1 MVEKLSLQNLKAAP
15 SEQLFTFETTAEV
28 PPLEGIIGQDRAANA
43 LAFGLRMTDEGYNI
57 YLMGLTGT
65 GRNSYTKSIVTERAK
80 HQATPSDWCYVYDF
94 EHPDSPIALAFAPGA
109 GAVFKE
115 QVETCIAR
123 IREDIPK
130 AFESDEFRTLR
141 HEAVQQF
148 QSNSVAIL
156 EKLST
161 LAKAQQLLFKPT
173 GKGYVTI
180 PTLDGQPLNEQRMQ
194 ELDAATLERINQ
206 RIQSY
211 QKDAEPLF
219 EELGVL
225 EREVQDK
232 LQALERKAGT
242 SIIFPLLESIRKQFD
257 TNQDAQKYLS
267 QLEQDIYKHLRHFS
281 SDDGTQQEEE
291 KVLGAMR
298 GQSKEG
304 WEIKYKVNLFVDHGH
319 TQGAPVIFETNS
331 SYYNLFGMIEFQPSM
346 GTLITNLT
354 KVKAGSLHRANGGY
368 LILQAEDLFGNPHS
382 WKALKRAVKNKQAR
396 VENIPDGSSGVITGL
411 KPQAIPLDV
420 KVILIGS
427 YDIYMLLY
435 RFDEDF
441 RKLFKI
447 KVDFETEMTRQDEN
461 VLKMAAFISRHC
473 RDRGLKSFH
482 RSAVAAIIDYS
493 SRLAENQ
500 HKLST
505 RFNDIVELLAEAN
518 SWAALE
524 GATLVEERHITKAL
538 SEKRYRAD
546 KYEQKIHEL
555 FADGT
560 YLMDVVGT
568 AVGQINGLAVLN
580 MGDYSFGKPARITV
594 NTFTGKK
601 GVINIEKE
609 AQLSGRIHNKGVL
622 IIGGFLGQRFAQK
635 FPLTLTAT
643 LCFEQSYDGVD
654 GDSASSAELYALLSS
669 LAGVPLRQ
677 GIAVTGSVNQK
688 GEIQP
693 IGGVNE
699 KIEGFYRLCQKQ
711 GLTGEQGVLIPEQN
725 KRQLMLHN
733 EVLEAVKAGRFHI
746 YAARTIEEGIELL
759 TGLPA
764 GTRDTVGAYPS
775 GSVFYLVEQKLG
787 QFYAQALQ
795 DE

>member
-1 MVEKLSLQNLKAAP
+1 MIEILSLRDLKATP
-15 SEQLFTFETTAEV
+15 SESIFAFETTAEV

-43 LAFGLRMTDEGYNI
+43 LAFGLRMTEEGYNI
-57 YLMGLTGT
+57 YLMGITGT
-65 GRNSYTKSIVTERAK
+65 GRNSYTRSIVAERAK
-80 HQATPSDWCYVYDF
+80 EQPTPSDWCYVYDF
-94 EHPDSPIALAFAPGA
+94 EHPDSPMAIAFAPGA
-109 GAVFKE
+109 GSRFKE
-115 QVETCIAR
+115 DVEAFIAR
-123 IREDIPK
+123 IREDVPK
-130 AFESDEFRTLR
+130 AFESDEFRNLR
-141 HEAVQQF
+141 NEAVQQF
-148 QSNSVAIL
+148 QSQSMAVL
-156 EKLST
+156 EKLSS
-161 LAKAQQLLFKPT
+161 LAKSQELLFKPT

-180 PTLDGQPLNEQRMQ
+180 PTLDGQPINEQRLQ

-219 EELGVL
+219 EELGTL
-225 EREVQDK
+225 EREVQEK
-232 LQALERKAGT
+232 LQALERQAGA
-242 SIIFPLLESIRKQFD
+242 SIVFPLLDAIRKKLD
-257 TNQDAQKYLS
+257 GNEPAQKYLT
-267 QLEQDIYKHLRHFS
+267 QLEQDIYKHLRHFYPE
-281 SDDGTQQEEE
+281 DGQQEDD
-291 KVLGAMR
+291 KAPGLRA
-298 GQSKEG
+298 QNKEG
-304 WEIKYKVNLFVDHGH
+304 WDIKYRVNLFVDNEHI
-319 TQGAPVIFETNS
+319 QGAPVVFETNS
-331 SYYNLFGMIEFQPSM
+331 SYYNLFGMLEFQPSM

-354 KVKAGSLHRANGGY
+354 KVKAGSIHRANGGY
-368 LILQAEDLFGNPHS
+368 LILQAEDLFSNAHS
-382 WKALKRAVKNKQAR
+382 WKALKRAVKNRQAR
-396 VENIPDGSSGVITGL
+396 VENVPDGSSGVITGL
-411 KPQAIPLDV
+411 KPQPIPLDV

-435 RFDEDF
+435 RHDEDF

-447 KVDFETEMTRQDEN
+447 KVDFETEMARQDEN
-461 VLKMAAFISRHC
+461 IMKMAAFISRHC
-473 RDRGLKSFH
+473 RDRGLRNFH

-500 HKLST
+500 NKLST

-524 GATLVEERHITKAL
+524 QATLVEERHITKAL

-560 YLMDVVGT
+560 YLMDVQGE

-622 IIGGFLGQRFAQK
+622 IIGGYLGAKFAQK

-654 GDSASSAELYALLSS
+654 GDSASSAELYALMSS
-669 LAGVPLRQ
+669 LADVPIKQ
-677 GIAVTGSVNQK
+677 GLAVTGSVNQK

-699 KIEGFYRLCQKQ
+699 KIEGFYRLCSKQ
-711 GLTGEQGVLIPEQN
+711 GLTGAQGVLIPAQN
-725 KRQLMLHN
+725 KRQLMLHS
-733 EVLEAVKAGRFHI
+733 EVLEAVEAGRFHI
-746 YAARTIEEGIELL
+746 YAVQTIEEGIEVL

-764 GTRDTVGAYPS
+764 GKRDAAGEYPS
-775 GSVFYLVEQKLG
+775 GSMFHLVEQKLS
-787 QFYAQALQ
+787 QFYAQAPKG
-795 DE
+795 EC

>member
-1 MVEKLSLQNLKAAP
+1 MVEKLSFQDLKAAP
-15 SEQLFTFETTAEV
+15 SDQLFNFETTAEV

-80 HQATPSDWCYVYDF
+80 EQPTPSDWCYVYDF
-94 EHPDSPIALAFAPGA
+94 DHPDSPLAIAFPPGA
-109 GAVFKE
+109 GGQFKE
-115 QVETCIAR
+115 QVETFIAR
-123 IREDIPK
+123 IRDDIPK
-130 AFESDEFRTLR
+130 AFESDEFRNLR
-141 HEAVQQF
+141 NEAVQQF
-148 QSNSVAIL
+148 QSQTMAVL
-156 EKLST
+156 EKLSG

-180 PTLDGQPLNEQRMQ
+180 PTLDGQPLNEQRLQ

-211 QKDAEPLF
+211 QKEAEPLF
-219 EELGVL
+219 EELGAL
-225 EREVQDK
+225 ERDIQEK
-232 LQALERKAGT
+232 LQALERKAGA
-242 SIIFPLLESIRKQFD
+242 SIVFPLLDAIRKKFD
-257 TNQDAQKYLS
+257 GNTGAQKYLS
-267 QLEQDIYKHLRHFS
+267 QLEQDIYRHLRYFYPDGGQQ
-281 SDDGTQQEEE
+281 DDD
-291 KVLGAMR
+291 KAGALR
-298 GQSKEG
+298 LQSKEG
-304 WEIKYKVNLFVDHGH
+304 WDIKYKVNLVVDNGH
-319 TQGAPVIFETNS
+319 LQGAPVVFETNA
-331 SYYNLFGMIEFQPSM
+331 SYYNMFGMIEFQPSM

-368 LILQAEDLFGNPHS
+368 LIVQAEDLFSNAHS
-382 WKALKRAVKNKQAR
+382 WKALKRAVKNKQVR

-411 KPQAIPLDV
+411 RPQPIPLDV

-461 VLKMAAFISRHC
+461 ILKMAAFISRHC
-473 RDRGLKSFH
+473 RDRGLRNFH
-482 RSAVAAIIDYS
+482 RAAVAAVIDYS

-500 HKLST
+500 AKLST

-518 SWAALE
+518 AWASLE

-538 SEKRYRAD
+538 GEKRYRAD

-560 YLMDVVGT
+560 YLMDVQGA

-622 IIGGFLGQRFAQK
+622 IIGGYLGAKFAQK

-669 LAGVPLRQ
+669 LADVPLKQ
-677 GIAVTGSVNQK
+677 GLAVTGSVNQK

-711 GLTGEQGVLIPEQN
+711 GLTGEQGVLIPVQN
-725 KRQLMLHN
+725 KRQLMLHS
-733 EVLEAVKAGRFHI
+733 EVLEAVKAGQFHI
-746 YAARTIEEGIELL
+746 YAVRTIEEGIAVL
-759 TGLPA
+759 TGMPA
-764 GTRDTVGAYPS
+764 GERDSTGEYTE
-775 GSVFYLVEQKLG
+775 GSVFRLVEKKLAT
-787 QFYAQALQ
+787 FYQQALN
-795 DE
+795 EE

>member
-1 MVEKLSLQNLKAAP
+1 MIEKLSLQELKATP
-15 SEQLFTFETTAEV
+15 SEHIFAFETTAEV

-57 YLMGLTGT
+57 YLMGITGT
-65 GRNSYTKSIVTERAK
+65 GRNSYTKAIVAERAK
-80 HQATPSDWCYVYDF
+80 EQLTPSDWCYVYDF
-94 EHPDSPIALAFAPGA
+94 EHPDSPLAIAFTPGS
-109 GAVFKE
+109 GALFKE
-115 QVETCIAR
+115 GVETFIAR
-123 IREDIPK
+123 IREDVPK
-130 AFESDEFRTLR
+130 AFESDEFRNMR
-141 HEAVQQF
+141 SEAVQQF
-148 QSNSVAIL
+148 QSQSVAVL
-156 EKLST
+156 EKLSA
-161 LAKAQQLLFKPT
+161 LAKSQELLFKPT
-173 GKGYVTI
+173 GKGYVTV
-180 PTLDGQPLNEQRMQ
+180 PTLDGQPLNEQRLQ

-211 QKDAEPLF
+211 QKNAEPLF
-219 EELGVL
+219 EELGAL
-225 EREVQDK
+225 EREVQEK
-232 LQALERKAGT
+232 LQALERKAGA
-242 SIIFPLLESIRKQFD
+242 SIVSPLLDAIRKKFEV
-257 TNQDAQKYLS
+257 NEAAQNYLT
-267 QLEQDIYKHLRHFS
+267 QLEQDIYKHLRHFY
-281 SDDGTQQEEE
+281 SDDGQPEED
-291 KVLGAMR
+291 KAVAAMR
-298 GQSKEG
+298 AQGKEG
-304 WEIKYKVNLFVDHGH
+304 WEIKYKVNLFVDNGH
-319 TQGAPVIFETNS
+319 IQGAPVVFETNS

-368 LILQAEDLFGNPHS
+368 LILQAEDLFSNAHS
-382 WKALKRAVKNKQAR
+382 WKALKRAVKNRQAR

-427 YDIYMLLY
+427 YEIYMLLY
-435 RFDEDF
+435 RHDEDF

-447 KVDFETEMTRQDEN
+447 KVDFETEMARQDEN
-461 VLKMAAFISRHC
+461 IMKMAAFISRHC
-473 RDRGLKSFH
+473 RDRGLRNFH
-482 RSAVAAIIDYS
+482 RGAVAAVIDYS
-493 SRLAENQ
+493 SRLADNQ
-500 HKLST
+500 NKLST

-524 GATLVEERHITKAL
+524 KATLVEERHITKAL
-538 SEKRYRAD
+538 YEKRYRAD
-546 KYEQKIHEL
+546 KYEQKVHEL

-560 YLMDVVGT
+560 YLMDVQGL

-622 IIGGFLGQRFAQK
+622 IIGGYLGAKFAQR

-654 GDSASSAELYALLSS
+654 GDSASSTELYALLSS
-669 LAGVPLRQ
+669 LADVPIKQ

-699 KIEGFYRLCQKQ
+699 KIEGFYRLCSKQ
-711 GLTGEQGVLIPEQN
+711 GLTGEQGVLIPAQN
-725 KRQLMLHN
+725 KRQLMLHS

-746 YAARTIEEGIELL
+746 YAVRTIEEGIEVL
-759 TGLPA
+759 TGMPA
-764 GTRDTVGAYPS
+764 GERDSTGEYTE
-775 GSVFYLVEQKLG
+775 GSIFRLVEQKLA
-787 QFYAQALQ
+787 QFYQQALK
-795 DE
+795 EE

>member
-1 MVEKLSLQNLKAAP
+1 M
-15 SEQLFTFETTAEV
+15 
-28 PPLEGIIGQDRAANA
+28 GI
-43 LAFGLRMTDEGYNI
+43 
-57 YLMGLTGT
+57 TGT
-65 GRNSYTKSIVTERAK
+65 GRNSYTKAIVAERAK
-80 HQATPSDWCYVYDF
+80 EQLTPSDWCYVYDF
-94 EHPDSPIALAFAPGA
+94 EHPDSPLAIAFAPGS
-109 GAVFKE
+109 GALFKE
-115 QVETCIAR
+115 GVETFIAR
-123 IREDIPK
+123 IREDVPK
-130 AFESDEFRTLR
+130 AFESDEFRNMR
-141 HEAVQQF
+141 SEAVQQF
-148 QSNSVAIL
+148 QSQSVAVL
-156 EKLST
+156 EKLSA
-161 LAKAQQLLFKPT
+161 LAKSQELLFKPT
-173 GKGYVTI
+173 GKGYVTV
-180 PTLDGQPLNEQRMQ
+180 PTLDGQPLNEQRLQ

-219 EELGVL
+219 EELGAL
-225 EREVQDK
+225 EREVQEK
-232 LQALERKAGT
+232 LQALERKAGA
-242 SIIFPLLESIRKQFD
+242 SIVSPLLDAIRKKFEV
-257 TNQDAQKYLS
+257 NEAAQNYLT
-267 QLEQDIYKHLRHFS
+267 QLEQDIYKHLRHFY
-281 SDDGTQQEEE
+281 SDDGQPEED
-291 KVLGAMR
+291 KAVAAMR
-298 GQSKEG
+298 AQGKEG
-304 WEIKYKVNLFVDHGH
+304 WEIKYKVNLFVDNGH
-319 TQGAPVIFETNS
+319 IQGAPVVFETNS

-368 LILQAEDLFGNPHS
+368 LILQAEALFSNAHS

-427 YDIYMLLY
+427 YEIYMLLY
-435 RFDEDF
+435 RHDEDF

-447 KVDFETEMTRQDEN
+447 KVDFETEMARQDEN
-461 VLKMAAFISRHC
+461 IMKMAAFISRHC
-473 RDRGLKSFH
+473 RDRGLRNFH
-482 RSAVAAIIDYS
+482 RGAVAAVIDYS
-493 SRLAENQ
+493 SRLADNQ
-500 HKLST
+500 NKLST

-524 GATLVEERHITKAL
+524 KATLVEERHITKAL
-538 SEKRYRAD
+538 YEKRYRAD
-546 KYEQKIHEL
+546 KYEQKVHEL

-560 YLMDVVGT
+560 YLMDVQGL

-622 IIGGFLGQRFAQK
+622 IIGGYLGAKFAQR

-654 GDSASSAELYALLSS
+654 GDSASSTELYALLSS
-669 LAGVPLRQ
+669 LADVPIKQ

-699 KIEGFYRLCQKQ
+699 KIEGFYRLCSKQ
-711 GLTGEQGVLIPEQN
+711 GLTGEQGVLIPAQN
-725 KRQLMLHN
+725 KRQLMLHS

-746 YAARTIEEGIELL
+746 YAVRTIEEGIEVL
-759 TGLPA
+759 TGMPA
-764 GTRDTVGAYPS
+764 GERDSTGEYTE
-775 GSVFYLVEQKLG
+775 GSIFRLVEQKLA
-787 QFYAQALQ
+787 QFYQQALK
-795 DE
+795 EE

>member
-1 MVEKLSLQNLKAAP
+1 MIEKLSLQELKATP
-15 SEQLFTFETTAEV
+15 SEHIFAFETTAEV

-57 YLMGLTGT
+57 YLMGITGT
-65 GRNSYTKSIVTERAK
+65 GRNSYTKAIVAERAK
-80 HQATPSDWCYVYDF
+80 EQLTPSDWCYVYDF
-94 EHPDSPIALAFAPGA
+94 EHPDSPLAIAFAPGS
-109 GAVFKE
+109 GALFKE
-115 QVETCIAR
+115 GVETFIAR
-123 IREDIPK
+123 IREDVPK
-130 AFESDEFRTLR
+130 AFESDEFRNMR
-141 HEAVQQF
+141 SEAVQQF
-148 QSNSVAIL
+148 QSQSVAVL
-156 EKLST
+156 EKLSA
-161 LAKAQQLLFKPT
+161 LAKSQELLFKPT
-173 GKGYVTI
+173 GKGYVTV
-180 PTLDGQPLNEQRMQ
+180 PTLDGQPLNEQRLQ

-219 EELGVL
+219 EELGAL
-225 EREVQDK
+225 EREVQEK
-232 LQALERKAGT
+232 LQALERKAGA
-242 SIIFPLLESIRKQFD
+242 SIVSPLLDAIRKKFEV
-257 TNQDAQKYLS
+257 NEAAQNYLT
-267 QLEQDIYKHLRHFS
+267 QLEQDIYKHLRHFY
-281 SDDGTQQEEE
+281 SDDGQQEED
-291 KVLGAMR
+291 KAVAAMR
-298 GQSKEG
+298 AQGKEG
-304 WEIKYKVNLFVDHGH
+304 WEIKYKVNLFVDNGH
-319 TQGAPVIFETNS
+319 IQGAPVVFETNS

-368 LILQAEDLFGNPHS
+368 LILQAEDLFSNAHS
-382 WKALKRAVKNKQAR
+382 WKALKRAVKNRQAR

-427 YDIYMLLY
+427 YEIYMLLY
-435 RFDEDF
+435 RHDEDF

-447 KVDFETEMTRQDEN
+447 KVDFETEMARQDEN
-461 VLKMAAFISRHC
+461 IMKMAAFISRHC
-473 RDRGLKSFH
+473 RDRGLRNFH
-482 RSAVAAIIDYS
+482 RGAVAAVIDYS
-493 SRLAENQ
+493 SRLADNQ
-500 HKLST
+500 NKLST

-524 GATLVEERHITKAL
+524 KATLVEERHITKAL
-538 SEKRYRAD
+538 YEKRYRAD
-546 KYEQKIHEL
+546 KYEQKVHEL

-560 YLMDVVGT
+560 YLMDVQGL

-622 IIGGFLGQRFAQK
+622 IIGGYLGAKFAQR

-654 GDSASSAELYALLSS
+654 GDSASSTELYALLSS
-669 LAGVPLRQ
+669 LADVPIKQ

-699 KIEGFYRLCQKQ
+699 KIEGFYRLCSKQ
-711 GLTGEQGVLIPEQN
+711 GLTGEQGVLIPAQN
-725 KRQLMLHN
+725 KRQLMLHS

-746 YAARTIEEGIELL
+746 YAVRTIEEGIEVL
-759 TGLPA
+759 TGMPA
-764 GTRDTVGAYPS
+764 GERDSTGEYTE
-775 GSVFYLVEQKLG
+775 GSIFRLVEQKLA
-787 QFYAQALQ
+787 QFYQQALK
-795 DE
+795 EE

>member
-1 MVEKLSLQNLKAAP
+1 MIEKLSLQELKATPIEHIFA
-15 SEQLFTFETTAEV
+15 FETTAEV

-57 YLMGLTGT
+57 YLMGITGT
-65 GRNSYTKSIVTERAK
+65 GRNSYTKAIVAERAK
-80 HQATPSDWCYVYDF
+80 EQLTPSDWCYVYDF
-94 EHPDSPIALAFAPGA
+94 EHPDSPMAIAFAPGS
-109 GAVFKE
+109 GALFKE
-115 QVETCIAR
+115 GVETFIAR
-123 IREDIPK
+123 IREDVPK
-130 AFESDEFRTLR
+130 AFESDEFRNMR
-141 HEAVQQF
+141 NEAVQQF
-148 QSNSVAIL
+148 QSQSMAVL
-156 EKLST
+156 EKLSA
-161 LAKAQQLLFKPT
+161 LAKSQELLFKPT

-180 PTLDGQPLNEQRMQ
+180 PTLDGQPLNEQRLQ

-219 EELGVL
+219 EVLGTL
-225 EREVQDK
+225 EREVQEK
-232 LQALERKAGT
+232 LQALERKAGA
-242 SIIFPLLESIRKQFD
+242 SIVSPLLEAIRKKFEA
-257 TNQDAQKYLS
+257 NEAAQKYLT
-267 QLEQDIYKHLRHFS
+267 QLEQDIYKHLRHFYP
-281 SDDGTQQEEE
+281 DDGQKDED
-291 KVLGAMR
+291 KAVAAMR
-298 GQSKEG
+298 AQSKEG
-304 WEIKYKVNLFVDHGH
+304 WEIKYKVNLFVDNGH
-319 TQGAPVIFETNS
+319 IQGAPVVFETNS

-368 LILQAEDLFGNPHS
+368 LILQAEDLFSNAHS
-382 WKALKRAVKNKQAR
+382 WKALKRAVKNRQAR

-427 YDIYMLLY
+427 YEIYMLLY
-435 RFDEDF
+435 RHDEDF

-447 KVDFETEMTRQDEN
+447 KVDFETEMARQDEN
-461 VLKMAAFISRHC
+461 IMKMAAFISRHC
-473 RDRGLKSFH
+473 RDRGLRNFH
-482 RSAVAAIIDYS
+482 RGAVAAVIDYS
-493 SRLAENQ
+493 SRLADNQ
-500 HKLST
+500 NKLST

-524 GATLVEERHITKAL
+524 KATLVEERHITKAL
-538 SEKRYRAD
+538 YEKRYRAD

-560 YLMDVVGT
+560 YLMDVQGL

-622 IIGGFLGQRFAQK
+622 IIGGYLGAKFAQK

-669 LAGVPLRQ
+669 LAEVPIKQ
-677 GIAVTGSVNQK
+677 GFAVTGSVNQK

-699 KIEGFYRLCQKQ
+699 KIEGFYRLCLKQ
-711 GLTGEQGVLIPEQN
+711 GLTGEQGVLIPVQN
-725 KRQLMLHN
+725 KRQLMLHS

-746 YAARTIEEGIELL
+746 YAVRTIEEGIEVL

-764 GTRDTVGAYPS
+764 GERDSAGEYTA
-775 GSVFYLVEQKLG
+775 GSVFRLVEHKLA
-787 QFYAQALQ
+787 QFYQQALN
-795 DE
+795 EE

>member
-1 MVEKLSLQNLKAAP
+1 VVERLSLKDLTAA
-15 SEQLFTFETTAEV
+15 SSDRLFTFETTAEV

-57 YLMGLTGT
+57 YLMGITGT
-65 GRNSYTKSIVTERAK
+65 GRNSYTKSIVAERAK
-80 HQATPSDWCYVYDF
+80 EQPTPSDWCYVYDF
-94 EHPDSPIALAFAPGA
+94 DQPDSPLALAFTPGA
-109 GAVFKE
+109 GGQFKE
-115 QVETCIAR
+115 QIESFVAR
-123 IREDIPK
+123 IRDDIPK
-130 AFESDEFRTLR
+130 AFESDEFRNLR
-141 HEAVQQF
+141 NEAVQQF
-148 QSNSVAIL
+148 QSQTMAVL
-156 EKLST
+156 EKLSG

-180 PTLDGQPLNEQRMQ
+180 PTLDGQPLNEQRLQ
-194 ELDAATLERINQ
+194 ELDAATLEGINK

-211 QKDAEPLF
+211 QKEAEPLF
-219 EELGVL
+219 EELGSL
-225 EREVQDK
+225 EREVQEK
-232 LQALERKAGT
+232 LQALERKAGA
-242 SIIFPLLESIRKQFD
+242 SIVFPLLESIRKKFEA
-257 TNQDAQKYLS
+257 NQEAQKYLS
-267 QLEQDIYKHLRHFS
+267 NLEQDIYRHLRHFYP
-281 SDDGTQQEEE
+281 DDGQQDEDRAA
-291 KVLGAMR
+291 AMR
-298 GQSKEG
+298 AQNKEG
-304 WEIKYKVNLFVDHGH
+304 WDIKYKVNLFVDNGQV
-319 TQGAPVIFETNS
+319 QGAPVVFETNA
-331 SYYNLFGMIEFQPSM
+331 SYYNMFGMIEFQPSM

-368 LILQAEDLFGNPHS
+368 LIVQAEDLFSNAHS
-382 WKALKRAVKNKQAR
+382 WKALKRAVKNKQVR
-396 VENIPDGSSGVITGL
+396 VENVPDGSSGVITGL
-411 KPQAIPLDV
+411 RPQPIPLDV

-435 RFDEDF
+435 RYDEDF

-447 KVDFETEMTRQDEN
+447 KVDFETEMTREDEN
-461 VLKMAAFISRHC
+461 ILKMAAFISRHC
-473 RDRGLKSFH
+473 RDRGLHNFH
-482 RSAVAAIIDYS
+482 RAAVAAVIDYS

-500 HKLST
+500 SKLST

-518 SWAALE
+518 SWASLE
-524 GATLVEERHITKAL
+524 GATLVEERHITKTL

-560 YLMDVVGT
+560 YLMDVQGV

-622 IIGGFLGQRFAQK
+622 IIGGYLGAKFAQK

-669 LAGVPLRQ
+669 LADVPLKQ

-711 GLTGEQGVLIPEQN
+711 GLTGEQGVLIPVQN
-725 KRQLMLHN
+725 KRQLMLHS
-733 EVLEAVKAGRFHI
+733 EVLEAVKAGNFHI
-746 YAARTIEEGIELL
+746 YAVRTIEEGIEAL
-759 TGLPA
+759 TGMPA
-764 GTRDTVGAYPS
+764 GERDSTGEYTE
-775 GSVFYLVEQKLG
+775 GSIFRLVEKKLAAFH
-787 QFYAQALQ
+787 QQAL
-795 DE
+795 DEE

>member
-1 MVEKLSLQNLKAAP
+1 MIEKLTLKDLSAAP
-15 SEQLFTFETTAEV
+15 SQHIFTFETTAEV

-57 YLMGLTGT
+57 YLMGITGT
-65 GRNSYTKSIVTERAK
+65 GRNSYTRAIVTESAK
-80 HQATPSDWCYVYDF
+80 QQPTPSDWCYVYDF
-94 EHPDSPIALAFAPGA
+94 EHPDSPLAIAFAPGS
-109 GAVFKE
+109 GLLFKE
-115 QVETCIAR
+115 GVEAFVAR
-123 IREDIPK
+123 IREDVPK
-130 AFESDEFRTLR
+130 AFESDEFRNLR
-141 HEAVQQF
+141 NEAVQQF
-148 QSNSVAIL
+148 QSQSMAVL
-156 EKLST
+156 EKLSA
-161 LAKAQQLLFKPT
+161 LAKSQQLLFKPT

-180 PTLDGQPLNEQRMQ
+180 PTLDGQPLNEQRLQ

-211 QKDAEPLF
+211 QKEAEPLF
-219 EELGVL
+219 EELGAL
-225 EREVQDK
+225 EREVQEK
-232 LQALERKAGT
+232 LQALERKACA
-242 SIIFPLLESIRKQFD
+242 SIVFPLLDAIRKKFE
-257 TNQDAQKYLS
+257 TNEAAQRYLT
-267 QLEQDIYKHLRHFS
+267 QLEQDIYKHLRHFYP
-281 SDDGTQQEEE
+281 DNGQQEDD
-291 KVLGAMR
+291 KGSSMR
-298 GQSKEG
+298 AQGKDG
-304 WEIKYKVNLFVDHGH
+304 WEIKYKVNLFVDNGQI
-319 TQGAPVIFETNS
+319 QGAPVIFETNA

-368 LILQAEDLFGNPHS
+368 LIVQAEDLFSNAHS
-382 WKALKRAVKNKQAR
+382 WKALKRAVKNRQVR

-411 KPQAIPLDV
+411 KPQAIPLEV

-427 YDIYMLLY
+427 YDVYMLLY
-435 RFDEDF
+435 RYDEDF

-447 KVDFETEMTRQDEN
+447 KVDFETEMARQDDN

-473 RDRGLKSFH
+473 RDRGLRSFH
-482 RSAVAAIIDYS
+482 RGAVAAVIDYS

-524 GATLVEERHITKAL
+524 GADLVEERHINKTL

-560 YLMDVVGT
+560 YLMDVQST

-622 IIGGFLGQRFAQK
+622 IIGGYLGAKFAQK

-669 LAGVPLRQ
+669 LADVPLQQ

-711 GLTGEQGVLIPEQN
+711 GLTGEQGVLIPVQN
-725 KRQLMLHN
+725 KRQLMLHS
-733 EVLEAVKAGRFHI
+733 EVLPP
-746 YAARTIEEGIELL
+746 AATP
-759 TGLPA
+759 TA
-764 GTRDTVGAYPS
+764 TCV
-775 GSVFYLVEQKLG
+775 
-787 QFYAQALQ
+787 
-795 DE
+795 